1 MLFSTYDLLL
11 LLEDVPGANVPIS
24 SNVFPYINTSK
35 ISPADVESAIFN
47 NFQKAYP
54 PAANQAYS
62 WNDSATSFNKA
73 THVKTKSCIIVEV
86 MRRCRLKELRKR
98 FFFFKTKEIKNGFKL
113 YVFTTELNRFFQLE
127 IYKSVLLQ
135 LRLPI

>member
-1 MLFSTYDLLL
+1 
-11 LLEDVPGANVPIS
+11 VPGANVPIS

-47 NFQKAYP
+47 NFQKTYP

-73 THVKTKSCIIVEV
+73 TPREDKVLYYCGSHATLPAKRIKKTI
-86 MRRCRLKELRKR
+86 
-98 FFFFKTKEIKNGFKL
+98 
-113 YVFTTELNRFFQLE
+113 FFQNKGNKKWIQTLCFHDRIE
-127 IYKSVLLQ
+127 
-135 LRLPI
+135 